1 MKVLETD
8 VLVIGSGIAGLSF
21 ARKAAAHG
29 RVTLMTKKARA
40 ESSTNYAQG
49 GIAAVMAPDDSV
61 ELHVRDTL
69 VAGAGLCLA
78 AAVRDLAREGPARVR
93 ELMEWGVAFTR
104 EPESL
109 SLGREGGHSR
119 RRIVHAG
126 DLTGREIERAL
137 LATVAAE
144 PAVTLLEDH
153 VALDLVVATDPATG
167 LARCSGALILDH
179 HADELMVVDA
189 ALVFLATGGLGQAY
203 RHTTNPA
210 IATGDGIAMAFRA
223 GARVANLEF
232 VQFHPTALYPAGEAA
247 FLISEAV
254 RGEGA
259 VLRRRSG
266 EALMEGVHPHG
277 SLAPRD
283 VVARA
288 IDAVLK
294 ETEDPYV
301 VLDLSPIPRARI
313 EERFPGI
320 LAECARRG
328 VDIRHEP
335 VPVVPAAH
343 YACGGVW
350 TDATGRSTLPG
361 LFAAGEVACT
371 GVHGANRLASNSLLE
386 AVVYSHRAAES
397 VAAELSHARR
407 ALPAPI
413 DVPFAHAASSEVESP
428 TTWTCMRSEL
438 RNLMWHDAGI
448 VRSDQRLAHAATVLD
463 DMQQR
468 VGAAVRRTRPD
479 AALAELRNLIEVS
492 RLIVRSA
499 RSRKESRGLHYN
511 RDYPYRDNERCLS
524 NTVLFREDT
533 EETSGWK
540 RLRP

>member
-153 VALDLVVATDPATG
+153 VALDLVVATDPATS
-167 LARCSGALILDH
+167 LARCRGALILDH

-232 VQFHPTALYPAGEAA
+232 VQFHPTAL
-247 FLISEAV
+247 
-254 RGEGA
+254 
-259 VLRRRSG
+259 
-266 EALMEGVHPHG
+266 
-277 SLAPRD
+277 
-283 VVARA
+283 
-288 IDAVLK
+288 
-294 ETEDPYV
+294 
-301 VLDLSPIPRARI
+301 
-313 EERFPGI
+313 
-320 LAECARRG
+320 
-328 VDIRHEP
+328 
-335 VPVVPAAH
+335 
-343 YACGGVW
+343 
-350 TDATGRSTLPG
+350 
-361 LFAAGEVACT
+361 
-371 GVHGANRLASNSLLE
+371 
-386 AVVYSHRAAES
+386 
-397 VAAELSHARR
+397 
-407 ALPAPI
+407 
-413 DVPFAHAASSEVESP
+413 
-428 TTWTCMRSEL
+428 
-438 RNLMWHDAGI
+438 
-448 VRSDQRLAHAATVLD
+448 
-463 DMQQR
+463 
-468 VGAAVRRTRPD
+468 
-479 AALAELRNLIEVS
+479 
-492 RLIVRSA
+492 
-499 RSRKESRGLHYN
+499 
-511 RDYPYRDNERCLS
+511 
-524 NTVLFREDT
+524 
-533 EETSGWK
+533 
-540 RLRP
+540 